1 MKEIE
6 FDVTAFEKTESEDEN
21 KAKPVSKI
29 PTVRTFRNDVQD
41 LMKEKTIS
49 RSEVAMAEA
58 ARREARG
65 EKRFPVEEDA
75 SHLGR
80 LIFILF
86 LVLAFGVGVGAY
98 ALIGMRFSLPGMS
111 ATSTAEH
118 SVTVSDIS
126 ISLTNS
132 PHEQILADISIA
144 FSKTSL
150 PTGGS
155 RSLVFL
161 IS

>member
-6 FDVTAFEKTESEDEN
+6 FDVTAFEKTESEDAS

-65 EKRFPVEEDA
+65 EKRFPVEEDE

-111 ATSTAEH
+111 ATSTDRK
-118 SVTVSDIS
+118 SVV
-126 ISLTNS
+126 
-132 PHEQILADISIA
+132 
-144 FSKTSL
+144 
-150 PTGGS
+150 
-155 RSLVFL
+155 
-161 IS
+161 